1 MKKTILLAVLFI
13 LVAFVSGV
21 MAQGKPAAAPAPAAP
36 TAPVPTKTVPTKPVP
51 PAQLEVFNGKIKSM
65 DATAKTITVV
75 GGKTEKTFV
84 IDDSTKITKGKDT
97 VALADL
103 KEGANVIIEAKK
115 GGDKLIASTIRVT
128 PMTAAPKAK

>member
-1 MKKTILLAVLFI
+1 
-13 LVAFVSGV
+13 
-21 MAQGKPAAAPAPAAP
+21 
-36 TAPVPTKTVPTKPVP
+36 
-51 PAQLEVFNGKIKSM
+51 M
-65 DATAKTITVV
+65 DATAKAIVVV